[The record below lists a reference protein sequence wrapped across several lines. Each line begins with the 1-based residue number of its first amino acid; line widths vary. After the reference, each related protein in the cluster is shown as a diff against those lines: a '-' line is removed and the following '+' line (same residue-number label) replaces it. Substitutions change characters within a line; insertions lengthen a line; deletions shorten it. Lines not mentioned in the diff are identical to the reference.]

1 MQGLGMN
8 TPSVTYL
15 QIRGGKIVRPV
26 KEPTEKSVS
35 RENKAKKIVHEEF
48 YDNITGVITAVE
60 TKQSEYGKFWVV
72 KLDVNGKKYNVEF
85 NYSGGYASTFLKALP
100 NIDLT
105 LPVTIIPNQQIVD
118 EKTKAV
124 IFLNQGGK
132 AIKHFFTKDNPNGMP
147 SLKKTKHKGVEVWDD
162 TEQMDFLEAYV
173 QKLFHG
179 GKVEEEAPF

>member
-1 MQGLGMN
+1 MEGLGMN
-8 TPSVTYL
+8 TPSITYL

-26 KEPTEKSVS
+26 KEPTDKSVS

-48 YDNITGVITAVE
+48 YDNITGIIKSVK

-72 KLDVNGKKYNVEF
+72 NVLVNDVRFNVEF

-100 NIDLT
+100 NINLN

-124 IFLNQGGK
+124 IFLNQNGK
-132 AIKHFFTKDNPNGMP
+132 PIKHYFTKDNPNGMP
-147 SLKKTKHKGVEVWDD
+147 PLKKTKHKGVEVWDD
-162 TEQMDFLEAYV
+162 TEQMDFLEQYV
-173 QKLFHG
+173 SKLFSSG
-179 GKVEEEAPF
+179 VIEEEAPF